1 MTLSVPSFLASATR
15 ASMPPAACAEV
26 QVAAPLAALPEALL
40 DGAGGAH
47 PAPRRTSPVVT
58 AASAVILEPI
68 FVLVFVVRM
77 CGSDPPSR
85 APPRRALLLVG
96 PEPGARSVQRMTR
109 PRRSAAPRLARS
121 GERSATDSA
130 ERPVGVAGTDP
141 RWAGSSGGN
150 PRSVRDVLAQPVTG

>member
-1 MTLSVPSFLASATR
+1 MTFSVPSFLASATR

-47 PAPRRTSPVVT
+47 PAPSRTSPAVT
-58 AASAVILEPI
+58 AASAVIFVPI

-96 PEPGARSVQRMTR
+96 PEPRSAICPEDDTPRPVRYPRARSIR
-109 PRRSAAPRLARS
+109 
-121 GERSATDSA
+121 
-130 ERPVGVAGTDP
+130 
-141 RWAGSSGGN
+141 
-150 PRSVRDVLAQPVTG
+150 